1 MRIAI
6 VSDLHIGYE
15 RFYEDAYSQAKE
27 ALHAAGETADAII
40 LPGDIFDRRNPHPD
54 AIGQAI
60 SLFRDISRK
69 EWGAK
74 VVEFI
79 TYTDTQ
85 SFTTVPVIAIPGTHE
100 RVAEGKEN
108 PLGLL
113 GLAGLLVDASES
125 RVTIEKDGER
135 VSVFGLGG
143 LSEERVKP
151 TLAEL
156 SPKPVRGNF
165 NIFMFHQ
172 SIYELLPFSD
182 DFIRFDDL
190 PNGFDLYVDGHIHNR
205 IVDQAHGKPFL
216 IPGSTVLTQL
226 KEGEQEP
233 KGFFVYDTKANTY
246 EFNEIRSRPFSFV
259 RIKMEN
265 TTPKELTARCEEA
278 INAAIRASKVKPIV
292 KLFIEG
298 TIADGFR
305 SIDMNTRPLQ
315 QKFAQDAYIE
325 VDMRLA
331 DKDLQS
337 NLSAVREGKVEGM
350 SVRDLGMR
358 IFSARLAESGFDKG
372 VNVTELFNALSSPK
386 KEKALSDAAALFE
399 ASATGSG
406 A

>member
-15 RFYEDAYSQAKE
+15 RFYEDAYTQAKE
-27 ALHAAGETADAII
+27 ALNAASELADAII
-40 LPGDIFDRRNPHPD
+40 MPGDIFDRRNPHPD

-60 SLFRDISRK
+60 NLFREISRK
-69 EWGAK
+69 GWKAK
-74 VVEFI
+74 VVEFSP
-79 TYTDTQ
+79 YTDTR

-125 RVTIEKDGER
+125 MVTIEKGGER

-156 SPKPVRGNF
+156 DPKPVQGNF

-190 PNGFDLYVDGHIHNR
+190 PEGFDLYADGHIHNR
-205 IVDQAHGKPFL
+205 IVGQVRGKPFL

-233 KGFFVYDTKANTY
+233 KGFFIYDTKSNTY

-259 RIKMEN
+259 RMRMDDA
-265 TTPKELTARCEEA
+265 TPKGLQQKCEEA
-278 INAAIRASKVKPIV
+278 IVSAIRSSKEKPIV
-292 KLFIEG
+292 KLFVEG
-298 TIADGFR
+298 TIADGFK
-305 SIDMNTRPLQ
+305 SFDMNLRPLQ
-315 QKFAQDAYIE
+315 QRYSQDAYME

-331 DKDLQS
+331 DRSLEEG
-337 NLSAVREGKVEGM
+337 LGAVREGRLDGV
-350 SVRDLGMR
+350 SVKDLGMG
-358 IFSARLAESGFDKG
+358 IFSAKLAESGFDRS
-372 VNVTELFNALSSPK
+372 VNVAELFDALSMQK
-386 KEKALSDAAALFE
+386 KEKALSEASALFE
-399 ASATGSG
+399 DSARSSG
-406 A
+406 G